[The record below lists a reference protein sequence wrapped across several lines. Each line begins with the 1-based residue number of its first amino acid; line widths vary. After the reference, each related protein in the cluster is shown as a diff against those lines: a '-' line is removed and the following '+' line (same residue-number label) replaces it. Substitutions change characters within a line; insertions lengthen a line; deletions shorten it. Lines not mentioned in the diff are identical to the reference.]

1 MPRNC
6 SIPGCTSRS
15 DKKECEHLSFHKL
28 PTDVDRRHQWL
39 VSIKRPI
46 RVSPYTYICS
56 LHFKD
61 NKKESNNDIPTIFPW
76 TPTTTPTTRKPPTL
90 RPFTPP
96 EPKKRKQEADTTKQL
111 QEYSNL
117 VTKLQQECAKLER
130 SYNE

>member
-1 MPRNC
+1 MQRATTHRSPAFLVLVPNDD
-6 SIPGCTSRS
+6 TSA
-15 DKKECEHLSFHKL
+15 DF
-28 PTDVDRRHQWL
+28 DRRHQWL

-76 TPTTTPTTRKPPTL
+76 TPTTTPTTRKPPAL

-111 QEYSNL
+111 L
-117 VTKLQQECAKLER
+117 
-130 SYNE
+130 

>member
-28 PTDVDRRHQWL
+28 PTDFDRRHQWL

-46 RVSPYTYICS
+46 RVLPYTYICS

-111 QEYSNL
+111 
-117 VTKLQQECAKLER
+117 
-130 SYNE
+130 